1 MYPAE
6 KHWCRRLPAQV
17 VAKLAR
23 LVLRFKSAMNK
34 PIGRK
39 TISKSAHIR
48 IIAVSLL
55 LLSGCQSLYYK
66 TMSKLGKEKRD
77 ILVARVKESKKD
89 QEKTKEQIQTTM
101 EKFQQLTGFQGGD
114 LEKQYKQ
121 LNSEYERSE
130 DQANK
135 LRDRIKSID
144 QVSGDMFTEW
154 QKEIDQMSNAQLKS
168 RSAAMLRDSK
178 ERQAT
183 YMKAMQKTEA
193 QMTPVLSAFH
203 DQVLFLK
210 HNLNARAV
218 GSLKTTAATMNTD
231 VNALI
236 KSIDTSMQEADRLIS
251 SLSKADQS

>member
-1 MYPAE
+1 
-6 KHWCRRLPAQV
+6 
-17 VAKLAR
+17 
-23 LVLRFKSAMNK
+23 MNK
-34 PIGRK
+34 PIGIK

-48 IIAVSLL
+48 IIVVSLL

-121 LNSEYERSE
+121 LNSEYERAE

-168 RSAAMLRDSK
+168 R
-178 ERQAT
+178 RQAT

-236 KSIDTSMQEADRLIS
+236 KSIDTSMQEADKLVS

>member
-1 MYPAE
+1 
-6 KHWCRRLPAQV
+6 
-17 VAKLAR
+17 
-23 LVLRFKSAMNK
+23 
-34 PIGRK
+34 
-39 TISKSAHIR
+39 
-48 IIAVSLL
+48 
-55 LLSGCQSLYYK
+55 
-66 TMSKLGKEKRD
+66 MSKLGKEKRD

-121 LNSEYERSE
+121 LNSEYEQAE

-193 QMTPVLSAFH
+193 
-203 DQVLFLK
+203 
-210 HNLNARAV
+210 R
-218 GSLKTTAATMNTD
+218 
-231 VNALI
+231 
-236 KSIDTSMQEADRLIS
+236 
-251 SLSKADQS
+251 

>member
-1 MYPAE
+1 
-6 KHWCRRLPAQV
+6 
-17 VAKLAR
+17 
-23 LVLRFKSAMNK
+23 
-34 PIGRK
+34 
-39 TISKSAHIR
+39 
-48 IIAVSLL
+48 
-55 LLSGCQSLYYK
+55 
-66 TMSKLGKEKRD
+66 MSKLGKEKRD

-121 LNSEYERSE
+121 LNSEYEQAE

-193 QMTPVLSAFH
+193 QMTSVLSAFH

-218 GSLKTTAATMNTD
+218 GSLKNTAATMNTD

-236 KSIDTSMQEADRLIS
+236 KSIDTSMQEADKLIS